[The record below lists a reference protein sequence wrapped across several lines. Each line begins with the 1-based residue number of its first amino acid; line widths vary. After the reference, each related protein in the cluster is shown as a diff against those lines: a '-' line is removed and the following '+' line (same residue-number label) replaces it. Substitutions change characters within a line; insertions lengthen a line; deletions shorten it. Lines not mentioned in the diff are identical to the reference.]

1 MGYRLH
7 VHKKHIIEYGS
18 GSFSNRN
25 DSINDLLAVT
35 CCGNFNNDDVE
46 FADEIELVRKDFKKL
61 YSETLQ
67 GTDDEVKKRLME
79 KYDMNVVEVN
89 DLKEIG
95 FKYIADNFKA
105 MDENSEEKGEY
116 IHFSWY

>member
-1 MGYRLH
+1 MGHRLH
-7 VHKKHIIEYGS
+7 VHKKHVIEYGI
-18 GSFSNRN
+18 GAFSNR
-25 DSINDLLAVT
+25 INPINYLLSET
-35 CCGNFNNDDVE
+35 CDGDFNSDDVE
-46 FADEIELVRKDFKKL
+46 YADEIELVRKDFKKL

-67 GTDDEVKKRLME
+67 GTDEEVKKRLME
-79 KYDMNVVEVN
+79 EYDMNVVKVN

-95 FKYIADNFKA
+95 FKRIADDFKA